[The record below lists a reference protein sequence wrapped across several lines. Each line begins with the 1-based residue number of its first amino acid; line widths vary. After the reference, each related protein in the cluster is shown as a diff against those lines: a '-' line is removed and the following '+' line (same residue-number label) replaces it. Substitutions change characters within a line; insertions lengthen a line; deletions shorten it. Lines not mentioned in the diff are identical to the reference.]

1 MISLPTFFTTNAL
14 IRQRQTTDQ
23 DDVLLQEADIDAVN
37 VDVHLI
43 QEGHPPVPPTSD
55 VPPPHHQGRQ
65 GVLQVVALSQ
75 DVGVGTL
82 EVVGEPIKCSEVR
95 IPRDAALVEL

>member
-1 MISLPTFFTTNAL
+1 MN
-14 IRQRQTTDQ
+14 QTTDQ
-23 DDVLLQEADIDAVN
+23 DDLFLQEANIDAVN

-43 QEGHPPVPPTSD
+43 QERHPPVPPTSD
-55 VPPPHHQGRQ
+55 VLPPHHQGRQ

-82 EVVGEPIKCSEVR
+82 VVMGETIECSVVR